1 MKSGRPLE
9 TLAGLAGAL
18 RRGDLPLLVLLD
30 RLEAHCARREPEILA
45 LLPEPERFA
54 RLRRDARWLLA
65 QHPSPERR
73 PPLFGVP
80 LGVKD
85 IFHVDGF
92 ATQAGS
98 RLPPELLRG
107 DEAASVAVLRRA
119 GVLIL
124 GKTVTTE
131 FAYFAP
137 GPTRNPHDPART
149 PGGSSSGSAA
159 AVAAGL
165 CPLALGTQTIGSI
178 GRPAAYCGV
187 VGYKPSYDRI
197 SRDGVIPLAPSVDHV
212 GFFST
217 DAASAALVA
226 SLLCKDWRP
235 SAEPAP
241 EAKTARP
248 ALGIPEGPYLESAGR
263 EALGHFRDVVERLAD
278 AGFPLAVVPAMSDFA
293 EIAER
298 HRRLVAAEAAQVH
311 AAWFKRYG
319 ELYQPK
325 TAELIVRGQK
335 VTAAELQRDLAGR
348 DELRRRLHE
357 LMDAHQLDLWVA
369 PAAPGPAP
377 AGLASTGDPIMNLPW
392 THAGLP
398 TVVVPSGFD
407 GESRLPLGLQIAARF
422 SADEALLAWTG
433 EIERVL
439 RP

>member
-1 MKSGRPLE
+1 
-9 TLAGLAGAL
+9 LAGLAGAL
-18 RRGDLPLLVLLD
+18 RRGDLPLLAYID
-30 RLEAHCARREPEILA
+30 RLESHCARREPEVLS
-45 LLPEPERFA
+45 LLPEPDRFA

-85 IFHVDGF
+85 IFHVEGF
-92 ATQAGS
+92 PTRAGS
-98 RLPPELLRG
+98 RLPEELLRG
-107 DEAASVAVLRRA
+107 SEAASVGLLRRA

-159 AVAAGL
+159 AVGAGL

-187 VGYKPSYDRI
+187 VGYKPSYDRV
-197 SRDGVIPLAPSVDHV
+197 SRDGVIPLAPAVDHV
-212 GFFST
+212 GFFTT

-226 SLLCKDWRP
+226 GLLCRDWRP
-235 SAEPAP
+235 PAAP
-241 EAKTARP
+241 SPSRP
-248 ALGIPEGPYLESAGR
+248 ALGVPSGPYLESAGR
-263 EALGHFRDVVERLAD
+263 EALNHFRDVCERLAD
-278 AGFPLAVVPAMSDFA
+278 AGFRLAAVPAMSDFA
-293 EIAER
+293 AIADR
-298 HRRLVAAEAAQVH
+298 HRRLVAAEAALVH
-311 AAWFKRYG
+311 EPWFKRWG

-325 TAELIVRGQK
+325 TAELIVRGLK
-335 VTAAELQRDLAGR
+335 VSAAERQGDLAGR
-348 DELRRRLHE
+348 AELRRRLEE
-357 LMDAHQLDLWVA
+357 LMDAHRLDLWIS
-369 PAAPGPAP
+369 PAAPGAAP
-377 AGLASTGDPIMNLPW
+377 LGLASTGDPIMNLPW

-398 TVVVPSGFD
+398 AVVVPSGYD
-407 GESRLPLGLQIAARF
+407 ADSRLPLGLQIVARF
-422 SADEALLAWTG
+422 AADESLLGWAA

-439 RP
+439 WP